1 MNENLAIPQG
11 MDAGSVNLARAIRKQ
26 ESGGNYQQYGDDNSS
41 YGAYQWNN
49 QPNGKSVP
57 LAKGE
62 IPSNFK
68 SNATKYNLDPN
79 DFSPTNQDMVA
90 YNVIKGYRDQG
101 YNVPQIAALWNG
113 GDAKRSDPNYVT
125 PSGLP
130 SQKKDAN
137 GKDVYNVPQYAQNV
151 NNYYQDIK
159 NQTGGGYNPTPYS
172 TQGNNPGAIDFTGAT
187 PPAQTETAPSLIP
200 NLGEIGT
207 NLSTGLSSRVK
218 DFGGALQPLMKGDVF
233 SAGLQ
238 GAGAIAG
245 GIGDIATA
253 ALGLIPGVQG
263 AEKLLGSG
271 VKAVLNTQTGKD
283 MATAF
288 SNFAQENPTIAKDIG
303 AGVNVLAAIPI
314 LKGFGLVK
322 RAVMDAS
329 TAAFKKSVLT
339 SAEAEIKDNL
349 TARPAAALA
358 RAQARGANPIPT
370 MLENPSYLP
379 EVVANPS
386 GGFMYN
392 ASKARGALQTSLSAD
407 EAVLQAKL
415 DGAIKKN
422 IMVSIADTEKKV
434 LADIRKANPLSV
446 NYLSM
451 SNAVKDIFK
460 SLKAS
465 SGGRNMISLNELNG
479 IKRNVRNA
487 VFDVAGDVRGSATA
501 QIKYDIG
508 QSLMDQVET
517 IAKKAG
523 IDGVPE
529 INKTMGT
536 KIEALKVLDAMDGR
550 KVVTKGGLGR
560 EVAVDVAGAV
570 GEGAGNMFGIPFAGT
585 LASRGLVGKILRS
598 SPRTEISKLTSYKGN
613 PIKTAKKGL
622 LQVGKGVVAQQTVR

>member
-1 MNENLAIPQG
+1 
-11 MDAGSVNLARAIRKQ
+11 MDQDAVNLAKAIRQ
-26 ESGGNYQQYGDDNSS
+26 TESGGDFNAQGKSGES
-41 YGAYQWNN
+41 GAYQWMPTTWKAHAKEALGNENADMTPEN
-49 QPNGKSVP
+49 Q
-57 LAKGE
+57 
-62 IPSNFK
+62 
-68 SNATKYNLDPN
+68 NA
-79 DFSPTNQDMVA
+79 VA
-90 YNVIKGYRDQG
+90 YTIIKKRKDAGL
-101 YNVPQIAALWNG
+101 NAAQIAAEWN
-113 GDAKRSDPNYVT
+113 
-125 PSGLP
+125 SG
-130 SQKKDAN
+130 SSTGWENKVGTNKQGVA
-137 GKDVYNVPQYAQNV
+137 YNVPQYVKSVTDTYQQYKSGATNPNV
-151 NNYYQDIK
+151 IPNSS
-159 NQTGGGYNPTPYS
+159 TVGGYDPKPYS
-172 TQGNNPGAIDFTGAT
+172 SQIQNNPGAINTTGGAGIQQPK
-187 PPAQTETAPSLIP
+187 PPTDYSLIP

-207 NLSTGLSSRVK
+207 GLSTGLASRVK
-218 DFGGALQPLMKGDVF
+218 DFGGALQPLMKGDVV
-233 SAGLQ
+233 SGAIQ

-245 GIGDIATA
+245 GIGDIANA
-253 ALGLIPGVQG
+253 GLSLIPGVQG

-288 SNFAQENPTIAKDIG
+288 SNFAAENPTIAKDIG

-314 LKGFGLVK
+314 LKGLGLVK
-322 RAVMDAS
+322 TAVMDAS

-358 RAQARGANPIPT
+358 RAEARGANPIPT
-370 MLENPSYLP
+370 MLDNPSYLP

-392 ASKARGALQTSLSAD
+392 ASKARDALQTSLSSD

-422 IMVSIADTEKKV
+422 VMVSITDTEKKV

-451 SNAVKDIFK
+451 TNAVKDIFK

-465 SGGRNMISLNELNG
+465 SGGRDIISLNELNG
-479 IKRNVRNA
+479 IKRNVRSA

-508 QSLMDQVET
+508 QSLMDQVEA

-523 IDGVPE
+523 VDGVPE
-529 INKTMGT
+529 INKVMGT

-560 EVAVDVAGAV
+560 EAAVDVAGAV
-570 GEGAGNMFGIPFAGT
+570 GEGAGNMLGIPFAGT
-585 LASRGLVGKILRS
+585 LASRGLVGKILRT
-598 SPRTEISKLTSYKGN
+598 SPRTAISKLTSYKGN

-622 LQVGKGVVAQQTVR
+622 LQIGKGAVVQQAVR

>member
-1 MNENLAIPQG
+1 MPHTIKASDGTEL
-11 MDAGSVNLARAIRKQ
+11 DAGVVNLAKAIRQ
-26 ESGGNYQQYGDDNSS
+26 RESGGDYNAVGDAGTSK
-41 YGAYQWNN
+41 GAYQW
-49 QPNGKSVP
+49 QPG
-57 LAKGE
+57 
-62 IPSNFK
+62 NFQAG
-68 SNATKYNLDPN
+68 ATQYGLDPK
-79 DFSPTNQDMVA
+79 DFSPTNQDKVA
-90 YNVIKGYRDQG
+90 YYQVKALKDKGYTPEQ
-101 YNVPQIAALWNG
+101 VAASWNAG
-113 GDAKRSDPNYVT
+113 EGKLKNDAWK
-125 PSGLP
+125 
-130 SQKKDAN
+130 
-137 GKDVYNVPQYAQNV
+137 QNV
-151 NNYYQDIK
+151 GTTTINGQQVKYDTPGYVNEVVK
-159 NQTGGGYNPTPYS
+159 NFQQLKGGNGGYNPTPYS
-172 TQGNNPGAIDFTGAT
+172 NAQGNNPGAINFTSST
-187 PPAQTETAPSLIP
+187 PPAPTETAPSLIP

-207 NLSTGLSSRVK
+207 GLSTGLASRVK
-218 DFGGALQPLMKGDVF
+218 DFGGALQPLMKGDVV
-233 SAGLQ
+233 SGALQ

-245 GIGDIATA
+245 GIGDIANA
-253 ALGLIPGVQG
+253 GLSLIPGVQG

-314 LKGFGLVK
+314 LKGLGLVK
-322 RAVMDAS
+322 TAVMDAS

-358 RAQARGANPIPT
+358 RAEARGANPIPT
-370 MLENPSYLP
+370 MLDNPSYLP

-392 ASKARGALQTSLSAD
+392 ASKARDALQTSLSSD

-422 IMVSIADTEKKV
+422 VMVSITDTEKKV

-465 SGGRNMISLNELNG
+465 SGGRDMISLNELNG
-479 IKRNVRNA
+479 IKRNVRGA

-508 QSLMDQVET
+508 QSLMDQVEA
-517 IAKKAG
+517 IAKKSG

-560 EVAVDVAGAV
+560 EAAVDVAGAV
-570 GEGAGNMFGIPFAGT
+570 GEGAGNMLGIPFAGT
-585 LASRGLVGKILRS
+585 LASRGLVGKILRT
-598 SPRTEISKLTSYKGN
+598 SPRTAISKLTSYKGN
-613 PIKTAKKGL
+613 PITTAKKGL
-622 LQVGKGVVAQQTVR
+622 LQVGKGVAAQQAVQ